1 MKIIKG
7 KIKMDKNANR
17 FLKGILTGA
26 SWVMRIASAKKFAEH
41 DNNADRLAHLG
52 LHISGEVLMNE
63 MSKAL
68 DNDYQNELNKEG
80 LAQIESTD
88 IEKNKE
94 TSE

>member
-7 KIKMDKNANR
+7 KIKMDKNTNR

-52 LHISGEVLMNE
+52 LHIGGEVLMNE

-68 DNDYQNELNKEG
+68 DNDYQNELNKER
-80 LAQIESTD
+80 LVQIESTD